1 MKKVKGDLF
10 YVHGDNSYIIPYRG
24 TVKSGKVVE
33 MEYDAPKDLAEAV
46 WRPVA
51 EEVHQAIMRE
61 TPA

>member
-1 MKKVKGDLF
+1 MKKVNGQIFFVFND
-10 YVHGDNSYIIPYRG
+10 DSYIVPYRG